1 VALDNSGLSEIVG
14 TICGDDT
21 IFVAC
26 RGNSDAE
33 MLAGKMSATSFDPQ

>member
-1 VALDNSGLSEIVG
+1 LTEIVG

-26 RGNSDAE
+26 RGAAE
-33 MLAGKMSATSFDPQ
+33 AQALAAKLRGGLQ

>member
-1 VALDNSGLSEIVG
+1 VLDQSDLPEIAG

-26 RGNSDAE
+26 RSQGEAE
-33 MLAGKMSATSFDPQ
+33 ALTLKLRGELS